1 MRARYAVPMALLILL
16 GGWWTAQDP
25 TRLGPVWDVLEEHI
39 GVVVD
44 DAELVQLQPNERWLV
59 IVIDFPTAPVGP
71 TRNIERANT
80 ILTGVSGGDDYISQL
95 SGEQSSLTVDVL
107 PDVYHASKN
116 VQHWGAD
123 ADGERDIGET
133 GSDGPAGL
141 AADVLRN
148 SLEGVDLSPY
158 DLNGDNWVD
167 RVLLLHTANA
177 QEDSGGSG
185 TIWSHFGAL
194 PVPVVVGDMRFGHY
208 TIASFDSGLGT
219 IMHEM
224 LHQMGGIDL
233 YDVHGSGTGEDWN
246 GVGDWDIM
254 ASGNWNGDGRTPAL
268 PSLASL
274 DLIGADRITEVVMG
288 TYEQSYILRPLS
300 NRGTGLEIALAPD
313 ERLLMSYRADS
324 GFDSKLPGAGLLV
337 TIQDE
342 SVGAIDQNLVNTDP
356 QMPWLYVLEA
366 DGDGGL
372 LNGDDQGVEGDLFRE
387 GDKFGAE
394 GRPVIDH
401 RGRKVSWTAEVVS
414 MSDQQLVVN
423 FSASGSPGFDVLPP
437 HQPLQLLPG
446 EGIPVIWSL
455 TGSSSCSPTLSLVST
470 DGRQVTFDGSGDT
483 LSSDNP
489 SADYE
494 INWQGQGA
502 AGTAGRLVGNAT
514 CTPGGAAIQL
524 DIPWYV
530 IGALLQM
537 EEFEYDIPV
546 KELSTVSIPLTFK
559 GGGSGDFDVRIEG
572 PLSRIATAPAGTQV
586 LSDGSEIELS
596 IDPKGLLMPGM
607 VAKGEVVLRDADG
620 LEQSFTVTLIAEGF
634 EGGGE
639 LVWLL
644 SEPSN
649 LIMIAAAMLA
659 FSILLNITKA
669 GKGGKKKPKRG
680 WGRSRKGKRDTGD
693 FSIVSALRGPPDEG
707 AAGVSGG
714 EVLATTGVTTIED
727 AGSMDLPNPSA
738 RSGPKRPGDPLTETQ
753 RFSDPNAIR
762 DLDDER

>member
-1 MRARYAVPMALLILL
+1 MRARYAVPMALLILI
-16 GGWWTAQDP
+16 GGWWAAQDP
-25 TRLGPVWDVLEEHI
+25 SRLGPVWDALEEHV

-59 IVIDFPTAPVGP
+59 IVIDFPTAPEGP
-71 TRNIERANT
+71 TRNTERANT
-80 ILTGVSGGDDYISQL
+80 ILTGASGGDDYISQL

-107 PDVYHASKN
+107 PTVYHASKN

-123 ADGERDIGET
+123 ADGERDIGEQ

-148 SLEGVDLSPY
+148 ALEGVDLSPY
-158 DLNGDNWVD
+158 DLNGDSWVD

-194 PVPVVVGDMRFGHY
+194 PVPVVVGDMRFDHY

-224 LHQMGGIDL
+224 LHQMGAIDL
-233 YDVHGSGTGEDWN
+233 YDVHGLGTGEDWN
-246 GVGDWDIM
+246 GVGDWDVM
-254 ASGNWNGDGRTPAL
+254 ASGNWNGNGRTPAL

-288 TYEQSYILRPLS
+288 TYAQSYILKPLS

-313 ERLLMSYRADS
+313 ERLLMSYRADN

-366 DGDGGL
+366 DGDDGL
-372 LNGDDQGVEGDLFRE
+372 LNGDDQGVEGDLFQE

-401 RGRKVSWTAEVVS
+401 RGRKVSWTAEVV
-414 MSDQQLVVN
+414 DVEPGQLVIN

-437 HQPLQLLPG
+437 HQPIQLLPG
-446 EGIPVIWSL
+446 EGIPVVWSL
-455 TGSSSCSPTLSLVST
+455 AGSSTCSPDLSLVST

-483 LSSDNP
+483 LSFDKP
-489 SADYE
+489 SASYE
-494 INWQGQGA
+494 INWQGQGT

-514 CTPGGAAIQL
+514 CGPGEAAIQL

-537 EEFEYDIPV
+537 EEFEYDIPA
-546 KELSTVSIPLTFK
+546 EGLSTVTIPLSFK
-559 GGGSGDFDVRIEG
+559 GDGSGNFDVRIEG
-572 PLSRIATAPAGTQV
+572 PLSRIASPPAGTQV

-596 IDPKGLLMPGM
+596 IDPNGLLMPGM
-607 VAKGEVVLRDADG
+607 VAKGQVVLRDADG

-639 LVWLL
+639 LVRLL

-649 LIMIAAAMLA
+649 LIMIAAGMLA
-659 FSILLNITKA
+659 FSFLLSITKA
-669 GKGGKKKPKRG
+669 SKNKQKKPKRR
-680 WGRSRKGKRDTGD
+680 WGRRKKKQRDTGD
-693 FSIVSALRGPPDEG
+693 FSIASALRGAPTEG
-707 AAGVSGG
+707 AAEVSGG
-714 EVLATTGVTTIED
+714 GVVATTGVTTIED
-727 AGSMDLPNPSA
+727 AGSTVPPA
-738 RSGPKRPGDPLTETQ
+738 RSGPKRPGGLPTETQ

-762 DLDDER
+762 DIDDER

>member
-1 MRARYAVPMALLILL
+1 MRARYAVPVALLILI
-16 GGWWTAQDP
+16 GGWWAAQDP
-25 TRLGPVWDVLEEHI
+25 SRLGPVWDALEEHV

-59 IVIDFPTAPVGP
+59 IVIDFPTAPEGP
-71 TRNIERANT
+71 TRNVERANT
-80 ILTGVSGGDDYISQL
+80 ILTGASGGDDYISQL

-107 PDVYHASKN
+107 PAVYHASKN

-123 ADGERDIGET
+123 ADGERDIGEQ

-148 SLEGVDLSPY
+148 ALEGVDLSPY
-158 DLNGDNWVD
+158 DLNGDSWVD

-194 PVPVVVGDMRFGHY
+194 PVPVVVGDMRFDHY

-224 LHQMGGIDL
+224 LHQMGAIDL
-233 YDVHGSGTGEDWN
+233 YDVHGLGTGEDWN

-254 ASGNWNGDGRTPAL
+254 ASGNWNGNGRTPAL

-288 TYEQSYILRPLS
+288 TSAQSYILRPLS

-313 ERLLMSYRADS
+313 ERLLMSYRADN

-366 DGDGGL
+366 DGDDGL
-372 LNGDDQGVEGDLFRE
+372 LTGDDQGVEGDLFQE

-394 GRPVIDH
+394 GRPVLDH
-401 RGRKVSWTAEVVS
+401 RGRKVSWIAEVV
-414 MSDQQLVVN
+414 DVDPDQLVIN

-437 HQPLQLLPG
+437 HQPIQLLPG
-446 EGIPVIWSL
+446 EGIPVVWSL
-455 TGSSSCSPTLSLVST
+455 AGSSSCSPDLSLVST

-483 LSSDNP
+483 LSFDKP
-489 SADYE
+489 SASYV
-494 INWQGQGA
+494 INWQGQGT

-514 CTPGGAAIQL
+514 CTPEGPAIQL

-537 EEFEYDIPV
+537 EEFEYDIPA
-546 KELSTVSIPLTFK
+546 EGLSTVTIPLSFK
-559 GGGSGDFDVRIEG
+559 GDGSGDFDVRIEG
-572 PLSRIATAPAGTQV
+572 PLSRIASPPAGTQV

-596 IDPKGLLMPGM
+596 IDPNGLLMPGM

-620 LEQSFTVTLIAEGF
+620 LEQSFTVTMIAEGF

-639 LVWLL
+639 LVRLL

-649 LIMIAAAMLA
+649 LIMIAAGMLA
-659 FSILLNITKA
+659 FSFLLSITKA
-669 GKGGKKKPKRG
+669 GKNKQKKPKRR
-680 WGRSRKGKRDTGD
+680 WGRRKKKQRDTGE
-693 FSIVSALRGPPDEG
+693 FSTVSALRGTPGET
-707 AAGVSGG
+707 ATEVSGG
-714 EVLATTGVTTIED
+714 EVVATTGVTTIVD
-727 AGSMDLPNPSA
+727 AGSMVPPA
-738 RSGPKRPGDPLTETQ
+738 RSGPKRPGGLPTETQ

-762 DLDDER
+762 DIDDER

>member
-1 MRARYAVPMALLILL
+1 MRARYAVPVALLILL

-107 PDVYHASKN
+107 PEVYHASKN

-194 PVPVVVGDMRFGHY
+194 PVPVVVGDMRFDHY

-254 ASGNWNGDGRTPAL
+254 ASGNWNGNGRTPAL

-288 TYEQSYILRPLS
+288 TYAQSYILSPLS

-342 SVGAIDQNLVNTDP
+342 SVGA
-356 QMPWLYVLEA
+356 
-366 DGDGGL
+366 
-372 LNGDDQGVEGDLFRE
+372 
-387 GDKFGAE
+387 
-394 GRPVIDH
+394 
-401 RGRKVSWTAEVVS
+401 
-414 MSDQQLVVN
+414 
-423 FSASGSPGFDVLPP
+423 
-437 HQPLQLLPG
+437 
-446 EGIPVIWSL
+446 
-455 TGSSSCSPTLSLVST
+455 ST
-470 DGRQVTFDGSGDT
+470 
-483 LSSDNP
+483 
-489 SADYE
+489 
-494 INWQGQGA
+494 
-502 AGTAGRLVGNAT
+502 
-514 CTPGGAAIQL
+514 
-524 DIPWYV
+524 
-530 IGALLQM
+530 
-537 EEFEYDIPV
+537 
-546 KELSTVSIPLTFK
+546 
-559 GGGSGDFDVRIEG
+559 RI
-572 PLSRIATAPAGTQV
+572 S
-586 LSDGSEIELS
+586 
-596 IDPKGLLMPGM
+596 
-607 VAKGEVVLRDADG
+607 
-620 LEQSFTVTLIAEGF
+620 
-634 EGGGE
+634 
-639 LVWLL
+639 
-644 SEPSN
+644 
-649 LIMIAAAMLA
+649 
-659 FSILLNITKA
+659 
-669 GKGGKKKPKRG
+669 
-680 WGRSRKGKRDTGD
+680 
-693 FSIVSALRGPPDEG
+693 
-707 AAGVSGG
+707 
-714 EVLATTGVTTIED
+714 
-727 AGSMDLPNPSA
+727 
-738 RSGPKRPGDPLTETQ
+738 
-753 RFSDPNAIR
+753 
-762 DLDDER
+762 